1 MALPQTVA
9 SNGQITFKSGPPLHT
24 GFIQNITGSPLD
36 AATAKTLSGI
46 STQAVTSR
54 NLGVGQRAGGTS
66 AKLHRFRKRGGA
78 LFNTAS
84 LNAKI
89 PSLPEAHSIKGVSS
103 STNHINGVNT
113 LNQIRADK
121 VYDSLIDAT
130 PTQMGSA
137 RAGFRIRDEEEMY
150 GSGKRL
156 RENGRSRKRT
166 HRRKHRKYSATRR
179 RSHRHI

>member
-46 STQAVTSR
+46 STQSVTSR
-54 NLGVGQRAGGTS
+54 NLGVGQRGAHRYTHTKG
-66 AKLHRFRKRGGA
+66 KLYRFRKRGGTI
-78 LFNTAS
+78 N

-103 STNHINGVNT
+103 SANHINGINT

-121 VYDSLIDAT
+121 VYDSLIGAT
-130 PTQMGSA
+130 PIQMGA
-137 RAGFRIRDEEEMY
+137 ARIRDEEEMY
-150 GSGKRL
+150 GSGKKTNSW
-156 RENGRSRKRT
+156 NGRRRKRT
-166 HRRKHRKYSATRR
+166 NRRKHSKHSTTRR
-179 RSHRHI
+179 RSRRNI